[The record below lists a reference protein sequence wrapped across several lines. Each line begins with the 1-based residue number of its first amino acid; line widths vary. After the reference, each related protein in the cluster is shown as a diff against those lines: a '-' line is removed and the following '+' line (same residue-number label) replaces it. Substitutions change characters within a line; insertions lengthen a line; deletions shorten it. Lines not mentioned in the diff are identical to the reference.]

1 MNNERK
7 CGSRRAVRYAN
18 KMPVILALLS
28 SLVWGLSDFLGGTLS
43 KKRKAIA
50 VIGGSQSFGLIFVS
64 LLAIAFQTWTW
75 NQSVWINGA
84 IAGAMGLFGL
94 VGFYT
99 ALATGQMGIV
109 APISSLSAVVPVTIG
124 LVQGEQPSTM
134 QLAGIVVA
142 LIGVILASGPELNGK
157 VDPRPVLLALF
168 AAVTF
173 GFCVYFMARGARINP
188 TMTVTAMRA
197 VQVLL
202 VIVLFLAIR
211 SLGGLVK
218 RDIPM
223 LATIGA
229 SDAGANVL
237 YTFAASLGLLSV
249 VSVLGSLYPIVTVL
263 LAWWIHKERLMRVQ
277 YIGIAITFSGV
288 ALLALGQ

>member
-1 MNNERK
+1 M
-7 CGSRRAVRYAN
+7 S
-18 KMPVILALLS
+18 VILALLS
-28 SLVWGLSDFLGGTLS
+28 SVVWGLSDFLGGTLS
-43 KKRKAIA
+43 KKRKVIA
-50 VIGGSQSFGLIFVS
+50 VIGGSQSFGLLFVS
-64 LLAIAFQTWTW
+64 LLAIGFQAWTW

-84 IAGAMGLFGL
+84 IAGAMGFLGL
-94 VGFYT
+94 ICFYT

-124 LVQGEQPSTM
+124 LVQGERPSSM
-134 QLAGIVVA
+134 QLTGIVVA

-157 VDPRPVLLALF
+157 VDPRPVFLALL

-173 GFCVYFMARGARINP
+173 GFAVYFMAQGAQINP

-197 VQVLL
+197 FQVSIVVALFL
-202 VIVLFLAIR
+202 VIR
-211 SLGGLVK
+211 NLGGLVK

-263 LAWWIHKERLMRVQ
+263 LAWWIHKERLMRIQ
-277 YIGIAITFSGV
+277 YVGIAITFSGV
-288 ALLALGQ
+288 ALLALG

>member
-1 MNNERK
+1 
-7 CGSRRAVRYAN
+7 
-18 KMPVILALLS
+18 MPVILALLS

-43 KKRKAIA
+43 KKRKAVA
-50 VIGGSQSFGLIFVS
+50 VIGGSQSFGLLFVS
-64 LLAIAFQTWTW
+64 LLAIGFQAWTW
-75 NQSVWINGA
+75 NQTVWINGA
-84 IAGAMGLFGL
+84 IAGAMGLLGL
-94 VGFYT
+94 VCFYT

-124 LVQGEQPSTM
+124 LVQGERPSAM
-134 QLAGIVVA
+134 QLTGIVVA

-157 VDPRPVLLALF
+157 VDPRPVFLALF
-168 AAVTF
+168 AALTF
-173 GFCVYFMARGARINP
+173 GFCVYFMAQGARINP

-197 VQVLL
+197 VQVFL
-202 VIVLFLAIR
+202 VIILFLAIR
-211 SLGGLVK
+211 NLGGLVK

-263 LAWWIHKERLMRVQ
+263 LAWWILKERLMQIQ
-277 YIGIAITFSGV
+277 YVGIAITFSGV
-288 ALLALGQ
+288 ALLALG

>member
-1 MNNERK
+1 
-7 CGSRRAVRYAN
+7 
-18 KMPVILALLS
+18 MPVILALLS

-43 KKRKAIA
+43 KKRKAVA
-50 VIGGSQSFGLIFVS
+50 VIGGSQSFGLLFVA
-64 LLAIAFQTWTW
+64 LLAIGLQAWTW
-75 NQSVWINGA
+75 NQVVWVNGA
-84 IAGAMGLFGL
+84 IAGAMGLLGL
-94 VGFYT
+94 VCFYT

-124 LVQGEQPSTM
+124 LVQGERPSAM
-134 QLAGIVVA
+134 QLTGIVVA

-157 VDPRPVLLALF
+157 VDPRPVFLAFF

-173 GFCVYFMARGARINP
+173 GFCVYFMAQGARINP

-197 VQVLL
+197 VQVAIVL
-202 VIVLFLAIR
+202 VLFLAIR
-211 SLGGLVK
+211 NLGGLVK

-288 ALLALGQ
+288 ALLALG

>member
-1 MNNERK
+1 
-7 CGSRRAVRYAN
+7 
-18 KMPVILALLS
+18 MPVILALLS

-43 KKRKAIA
+43 KKRKAVA

-94 VGFYT
+94 VCFYT

-188 TMTVTAMRA
+188 MMTVTAMRA

>member
-1 MNNERK
+1 
-7 CGSRRAVRYAN
+7 
-18 KMPVILALLS
+18 MPVILALLS

-43 KKRKAIA
+43 KKRKAVA

-84 IAGAMGLFGL
+84 IAGAMGLLGL
-94 VGFYT
+94 VCFYT

-134 QLAGIVVA
+134 QLGGIVVA

-173 GFCVYFMARGARINP
+173 GFCVYFMAQGARINP

-211 SLGGLVK
+211 NLGGLVK

-277 YIGIAITFSGV
+277 YVGIAITFTGI
-288 ALLALGQ
+288 ALLALG

>member
-1 MNNERK
+1 
-7 CGSRRAVRYAN
+7 
-18 KMPVILALLS
+18 MPVILALLS

-43 KKRKAIA
+43 KKRKAVA

-94 VGFYT
+94 VCFYT

-173 GFCVYFMARGARINP
+173 GFCVYFMAIGARINP

-197 VQVLL
+197 IQVSIVIALLL
-202 VIVLFLAIR
+202 VIR
-211 SLGGLVK
+211 NLGGLVK

>member
-1 MNNERK
+1 
-7 CGSRRAVRYAN
+7 
-18 KMPVILALLS
+18 MPVILALLS

-84 IAGAMGLFGL
+84 IAGAMGILGL
-94 VGFYT
+94 VCFYT

-124 LVQGEQPSTM
+124 LIQGEQPSNM
-134 QLAGIVVA
+134 QLCGIA
-142 LIGVILASGPELNGK
+142 LALVGVILASGPELNGK

-168 AAVTF
+168 AALTF
-173 GFCVYFMARGARINP
+173 GFCVYFMAIGARINP

-197 VQVLL
+197 IQVSIVIALLL
-202 VIVLFLAIR
+202 VIR
-211 SLGGLVK
+211 NLGGLVK

-277 YIGIAITFSGV
+277 YVGIAITFTGI
-288 ALLALGQ
+288 ALLALG

>member
-1 MNNERK
+1 
-7 CGSRRAVRYAN
+7 
-18 KMPVILALLS
+18 MPVILALLS

-43 KKRKAIA
+43 KKRKAVA
-50 VIGGSQSFGLIFVS
+50 VIGGSQSFGLLFVS
-64 LLAIAFQTWTW
+64 LLAIGLQAWTW
-75 NQSVWINGA
+75 NQSVWMNGA
-84 IAGAMGLFGL
+84 IAGAMGLLGL
-94 VGFYT
+94 VCFYT

-124 LVQGEQPSTM
+124 LVQGERPSAM

-142 LIGVILASGPELNGK
+142 LLGVILASGPELNGK
-157 VDPRPVLLALF
+157 VDPRPVFLAFF

-173 GFCVYFMARGARINP
+173 GFCVYFMAKGARINP
-188 TMTVTAMRA
+188 TMTVVAMRA
-197 VQVLL
+197 VQVAL
-202 VIVLFLAIR
+202 VLVLFLAIR
-211 SLGGLVK
+211 NLGGLVK

>member
-1 MNNERK
+1 
-7 CGSRRAVRYAN
+7 
-18 KMPVILALLS
+18 MPVILALLS

-84 IAGAMGLFGL
+84 IAGAMGLLGL
-94 VGFYT
+94 VCFYT

-211 SLGGLVK
+211 NLGGLVK

-263 LAWWIHKERLMRVQ
+263 LAWWIHKERLMKIQ
-277 YIGIAITFSGV
+277 YVGIAITFSGV
-288 ALLALGQ
+288 ALLAMG

>member
-1 MNNERK
+1 
-7 CGSRRAVRYAN
+7 
-18 KMPVILALLS
+18 VILALLS
-28 SLVWGLSDFLGGTLS
+28 SLVWGLADFLGGTLS
-43 KKRKAIA
+43 KKRKAVA
-50 VIGGSQSFGLIFVS
+50 VIGGSQSFGLLFVA
-64 LLAIAFQTWTW
+64 LLAIGLQAWTW
-75 NQSVWINGA
+75 NETVWINGA
-84 IAGAMGLFGL
+84 IAGAMGLLGL

-124 LVQGEQPSTM
+124 LVQGERPSAM
-134 QLAGIVVA
+134 QLTGIVVA

-157 VDPRPVLLALF
+157 VDPRPVFLAFF
-168 AAVTF
+168 AAVSF
-173 GFCVYFMARGARINP
+173 GFCVYFMAKGARINP

-197 VQVLL
+197 VQVAL
-202 VIVLFLAIR
+202 VLVLFLAIR
-211 SLGGLVK
+211 NLGGLVK
-218 RDIPM
+218 RDVPM

-249 VSVLGSLYPIVTVL
+249 VSVLGSLYPIITVL

-288 ALLALGQ
+288 ALLALG